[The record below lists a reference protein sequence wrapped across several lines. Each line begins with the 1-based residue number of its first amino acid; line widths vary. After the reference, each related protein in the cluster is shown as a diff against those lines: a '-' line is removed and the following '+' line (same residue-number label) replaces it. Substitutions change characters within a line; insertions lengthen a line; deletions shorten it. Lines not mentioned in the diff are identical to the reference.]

1 MTITMRDVYKRQD
14 QIGLIDLRLFEDIVV
29 AAVSLNADDIQ
40 HIHRQVQHLR
50 FVFDDRDIISL
61 MAQLLGDR
69 EADLAIPDDDDFH
82 VLPSF
87 LMVCTAFAH
96 TFYYNLPNCPDIID
110 KNRKE
115 TKKKRQRTAM

>member
-1 MTITMRDVYKRQD
+1 MIHQYKLN
-14 QIGLIDLRLFEDIVV
+14 GYNIVLDTCSGSV
-29 AAVSLNADDIQ
+29 HAVDEIAYDMISLYGTKSEEE
-40 HIHRQVQHLR
+40 
-50 FVFDDRDIISL
+50 IISL